1 MQQLLTEL
9 IILRVGASALNLP
22 LCSFLLIGKYFQFEI
37 STRWEIN
44 RAMQL
49 ERKIKSRGVK
59 GVVLSCIGFS
69 EDGNLSEG

>member
-37 STRWEIN
+37 STEWEIN

-59 GVVLSCIGFS
+59 GVVLSYIGLS